1 MSNDGSKL
9 DLKRRGFLSGGLI
22 TFGAAGL
29 ASLGLPTPS
38 KAAELP
44 VLSDAIDPVD
54 TMDPPAPPNMKK
66 GAQLDARFPVSYRR
80 SVPQACRVMAAHFD
94 AIATRDYKALAR
106 TMQFPF
112 AIVERIDV
120 VVVNSPSDLTD
131 SKAPGSLNFS
141 PDGQFDTNHF
151 SRLKPGCYD
160 ILISLEVLNF
170 DPLNVTMAMTFDRY
184 NKHGLRILRCEGVY
198 AVTNNEGHWGIQL
211 MSTIFT
217 PDDLIGHQYEDAK
230 QAAVRLRANHLV
242 SYIDDDDII
251 DRPRAT
257 RGPRAGII
265 GGGIGNLFESQEGDD
280 PMAQF
285 KVKGVKT
292 RLSVSGQGNLP
303 PGLQPAGGGGG
314 RRGANA
320 AAAGGGA
327 NAAAGGGGRGGNAD
341 PNALDP
347 ALRRADREP
356 HVPKWKS
363 IIDNYNQL
371 GVNFYEGAIDP
382 ATRIVHHTADKVH
395 RISGAARYTTAG
407 ELISISQ
414 ELGVVVLGTQTDWVG
429 NATFRYVTTHD
440 RNNDDKDS

>member
-1 MSNDGSKL
+1 MADHPSFERRSL
-9 DLKRRGFLSGGLI
+9 LKGGLI
-22 TFGAAGL
+22 TFGSAGL
-29 ASLGLPTPS
+29 ASLGLVAPTPAI
-38 KAAELP
+38 AAELP
-44 VLSDAIDPVD
+44 PLSDAIDPID
-54 TMDPPAPPNMKK
+54 TMDPPAPAGLKK
-66 GAQLDARFPVSYRR
+66 GAQIDARFPVSYRR
-80 SVPQACRVMAAHFD
+80 SVPAACRVMAAHFD

-120 VVVNSPSDLTD
+120 LVVNAASDLTD

-160 ILISLEVLNF
+160 ILTSLEVLNF
-170 DPLNVTMAMTFDRY
+170 DPLNVSMAMTYDRY
-184 NKHGLRILRCEGVY
+184 NKHGERILRCEGVY

-217 PDDLIGHQYEDAK
+217 PNDLIGRQYPDAMN
-230 QAAVRLRANHLV
+230 AAIRLRANHLV

-251 DRPRAT
+251 DRPRST
-257 RGPRAGII
+257 RGLRAGLI

-292 RLSVSGQGNLP
+292 RLSVSGQGDLP
-303 PGLQPAGGGGG
+303 PGFQAT
-314 RRGANA
+314 
-320 AAAGGGA
+320 
-327 NAAAGGGGRGGNAD
+327 GGGRGGRGGANQGGGRGGGAD

-347 ALRRADREP
+347 ALRRADRQP

-382 ATRIVHHTADKVH
+382 ATRIIHHTADKVH
-395 RISGAARYTTAG
+395 RLSGAARYTTAG
-407 ELISISQ
+407 ERISIS
-414 ELGVVVLGTQTDWVG
+414 EEIGVIVLGTQTDWVG

-440 RNNDDKDS
+440 RNNDDKNS